1 MNENTLAL
9 FTFSDPFKD
18 LNVEDHESQICHK
31 FPQKAL
37 FRQRAR
43 NKKEKEDFEPLKDLV
58 IKKTISLVKCEDI
71 GNENKQNDTAS
82 QQTEI
87 ESQCQEEKDQIKME
101 PK

>member
-1 MNENTLAL
+1 MVTSSPNQ
-9 FTFSDPFKD
+9 KD
-18 LNVEDHESQICHK
+18 IANAMAETISQNSSSTHYTPR
-31 FPQKAL
+31 F
-37 FRQRAR
+37 QRYKR